1 MAMRWKK
8 ASVAINIQKDFL
20 VPVVMAIG
28 FFLCGII
35 LGALTLH
42 SLNPVVQQE
51 LHQFMTL
58 YIEEASDFS
67 GEFISNLQSWGNIL
81 KTQAGTLFLL
91 WIFGV
96 TMVGSPLVLFA
107 LGARGFIIGFTV
119 GYLVQQEAGKGLALA
134 LAGVLPQNLCYVPA
148 FVGAGAVALYFSI
161 TLLRRQ
167 HAPLNRLGVYSLIF
181 LFFLL
186 LIVLGSWLE
195 AYLVPLLLHL
205 IAPFFQ

>member
-1 MAMRWKK
+1 MRWKK
-8 ASVAINIQKDFL
+8 APVAINFQKEFL
-20 VPVVMAIG
+20 IPVVMAVG

-42 SLNPVVQQE
+42 SLHPVVQQE
-51 LHQFMTL
+51 LHQFITL
-58 YIEEASDFS
+58 YIDEVSIFS
-67 GEFISNLQSWGNIL
+67 GEHISSLQTWGQIL
-81 KTQAGTLFLL
+81 KTQAGMLCLL
-91 WIFGV
+91 WVFGV
-96 TMVGSPLVLFA
+96 TIVGSPLILFA
-107 LGARGFIIGFTV
+107 VGARGFIVGFTV
-119 GYLVQQEAGKGLALA
+119 GYLVQQEAGRGLVLA

-186 LIVLGSWLE
+186 LVILGSWLE
-195 AYLVPLLLHL
+195 AYLVPLLLRL
-205 IAPFFQ
+205 FAPIFQ